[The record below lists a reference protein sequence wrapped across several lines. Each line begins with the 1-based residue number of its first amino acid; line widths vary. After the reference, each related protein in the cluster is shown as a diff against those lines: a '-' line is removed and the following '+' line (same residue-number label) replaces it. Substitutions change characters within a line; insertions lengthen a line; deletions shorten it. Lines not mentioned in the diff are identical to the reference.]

1 MNPKSNSSNTK
12 TSALQTSAAVAS
24 AAAATA
30 QAIGETAFD
39 QLLPTYQAIPLE
51 QLLVINVDIPTAV
64 TTVLGALRT
73 LRGMSAEIQKVVP
86 EVDLAAINLLETY
99 AYALSWAHGRVL
111 SEGEGTNALLAL
123 VTEGTALRDT
133 LMSDVNALAKR
144 GLIDGSRLQETQGP
158 VGYRNLSTD
167 LTILSNIL
175 RDNWETI
182 QGKSAVEFEEIDR
195 ALRLSEAILL
205 AVGERNQDDVALE
218 SPGAQRVRAYTLLA
232 TAYDRVR
239 QAVHFLRWSKGDG
252 NHFAPSLQSN
262 RSRKT
267 DDHGDVTPPATDN
280 QPAAPV
286 AVAAPATTPVTT
298 PGVPPM
304 PGTAPHAASSHSPD
318 ADPFLK

>member
-1 MNPKSNSSNTK
+1 MNPQSNSSNTK
-12 TSALQTSAAVAS
+12 TSNPQTPAGIAS
-24 AAAATA
+24 AAATSA
-30 QAIGETAFD
+30 QAVGENAFN

-73 LRGMSAEIQKVVP
+73 LRAMSADIQKVVP
-86 EVDLAAINLLETY
+86 EVDLAAINQLETY

-123 VTEGTALRDT
+123 VTEGTALRET

-175 RDNWETI
+175 RDNWQTI
-182 QGKSAVEFEEIDR
+182 QGKSAVELEEIDR

-218 SPGAQRVRAYTLLA
+218 APGAQRVRAYTLLA

-252 NHFAPSLQSN
+252 NHFAPSLHGN
-262 RSRKT
+262 RTRKG
-267 DDHGDVTPPATDN
+267 DDQPDVTAHGSDN
-280 QPAAPV
+280 QPAVPVPPPAPTTKQ
-286 AVAAPATTPVTT
+286 AVT
-298 PGVPPM
+298 PGALPL
-304 PGTAPHAASSHSPD
+304 HAASPHSPD